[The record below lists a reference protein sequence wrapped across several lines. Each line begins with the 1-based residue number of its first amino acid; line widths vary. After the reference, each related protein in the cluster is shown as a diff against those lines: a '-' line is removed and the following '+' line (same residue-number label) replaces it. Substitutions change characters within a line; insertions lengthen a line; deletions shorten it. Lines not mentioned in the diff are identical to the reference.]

1 MKKQII
7 KLYTPNQNYQ
17 TTINISNS
25 KFSKKDKE
33 KIFNE
38 IKSKQFIEISDNGE
52 KMYIETKNILDID
65 FVDDENTDENKI
77 GF

>member
-25 KFSKKDKE
+25 KLSKKDKE